1 MSQTPSSDEEDD
13 FKAVS
18 SANYQRIQDK
28 VTKINYA
35 DGIADGR
42 EDVFQ
47 LSFDQGYADG
57 LSTGFELAKYKSF
70 CDTLATSA
78 DKENNEV
85 DLYKKLQLGKAT
97 DQKHFKYLEH
107 QNESLHVVSD
117 KQKAYLD
124 NLLGQFSTE
133 LPETSS
139 LFTSK

>member
-1 MSQTPSSDEEDD
+1 MSQIPSSDEEDD

-42 EDVFQ
+42 EEVFQ

-57 LSTGFELAKYKSF
+57 LSTGFELAKFKSF
-70 CDTLATSA
+70 FDTTSGNN
-78 DKENNEV
+78 ENNEM
-85 DLYKKLQLGKAT
+85 DIYKKLQLGKAT

-107 QNESLHVVSD
+107 QNQSLHVVSD
-117 KQKAYLD
+117 KQKTYLD

-133 LPETSS
+133 LPETSN